1 MSNGMI
7 SIEMNDVV
15 ALKSGGDGEEE
26 VCGVD
31 SYTDDETRTISQ
43 QELDRDE
50 EIGGQSD
57 GEDTVKQKPSL
68 CLALSRCICV
78 ILLVPGSI
86 MVFLLF
92 VSAFPNAT
100 VACWLVGA
108 ACLTSFLGTIS
119 FIIYDSIAKC
129 RRDPKVL
136 DVFVF
141 FGCMFGYLV
150 LLGVVFFGS
159 VILNAAIANFAWSL
173 SDVTSCWP
181 TMVLLDLQVFFCIF
195 AVQHGVVYMEMF
207 EQREI
212 NVSSA
217 AGIWNAACRL
227 VAVFLVMFG
236 FSGSAIGFAVLV
248 TWVILLSPMP
258 YVAWMAPI
266 AIYAALHWL
275 SSRLCKT
282 SILEAAWYELASSPA
297 KNKNG
302 AFVDNET
309 DADGTYTESTI
320 SSEDM

>member
-1 MSNGMI
+1 
-7 SIEMNDVV
+7 
-15 ALKSGGDGEEE
+15 
-26 VCGVD
+26 
-31 SYTDDETRTISQ
+31 
-43 QELDRDE
+43 
-50 EIGGQSD
+50 
-57 GEDTVKQKPSL
+57 
-68 CLALSRCICV
+68 
-78 ILLVPGSI
+78 
-86 MVFLLF
+86 
-92 VSAFPNAT
+92 
-100 VACWLVGA
+100 
-108 ACLTSFLGTIS
+108 
-119 FIIYDSIAKC
+119 
-129 RRDPKVL
+129 
-136 DVFVF
+136 
-141 FGCMFGYLV
+141 MFGYLV

-159 VILNAAIANFAWSL
+159 VILNAAIANLAWSL

-195 AVQHGVVYMEMF
+195 AFQHGVVYNEMF

-212 NVSSA
+212 DVSSA

-227 VAVFLVMFG
+227 VAFFSVIFG

-302 AFVDNET
+302 AFVDDET

-320 SSEDM
+320 SSEVVVAAYVI